1 MNAVLTAPSR
11 SQHSPPVRRV
21 GLADRLALRIGLALI
36 VWGRRPARAERYVTH
51 VELAELRRLEAAR
64 YSARSSLGP
73 LL

>member
-11 SQHSPPVRRV
+11 PPTVAIRRV
-21 GLADRLALRIGLALI
+21 GFVDRLALRIGLALI

-64 YSARSSLGP
+64 FTARSSLGP
-73 LL
+73 LI